1 MTHRPSPAA
10 ANDPALLHS
19 STMTTLS
26 TNRDVATWR
35 SRVMFRVTKLEIRV
49 LDDEVVMRFTANEL
63 DVTPGATPARRERS
77 TPSNTI
83 EITSSPSR
91 SPSRRLGSRGAAAH
105 PKARPGE

>member
-1 MTHRPSPAA
+1 
-10 ANDPALLHS
+10 
-19 STMTTLS
+19 MTTLS
-26 TNRDVATWR
+26 TNRDAATWR

-63 DVTPGATPARRERS
+63 DVTPGATTERAR
-77 TPSNTI
+77 TAPSNTI

-91 SPSRRLGSRGAAAH
+91 KLADRHAAAR

>member
-1 MTHRPSPAA
+1 
-10 ANDPALLHS
+10 
-19 STMTTLS
+19 MTTLS
-26 TNRDVATWR
+26 TNRDAVTWR

-63 DVTPGATPARRERS
+63 DVTPRATPARREHS

-91 SPSRRLGSRGAAAH
+91 TLGERDAAGR
-105 PKARPGE
+105 PRARPGE